1 MGSSAI
7 VADLSQVESPRQRSF
22 HVFLACT
29 TATMLA
35 LVIAGCHWQNIH
47 TSVADRTLALIVVV
61 AISLPVPAY
70 WHEKKRLQLRDAALI
85 IPWAA
90 FVAVLLPFPLLIAA
104 RLHAPLQDARL
115 ASIDTSL
122 GVSVPAIT
130 AWASHHQAGAL
141 LNECYLLLAPL
152 LLLAVFVP
160 ALTGRVRTAREFVL
174 ANLAAF
180 ALTVPILATMPAVG
194 PWYHFHF
201 IPNPTQI
208 ACQFQ
213 LLSLRTPGIYT
224 LTNQGA
230 GIVAFPSFHV
240 FWSLL
245 CAYSLWG
252 FKRVRP
258 LTALIATLIIISTL
272 TTGWHYFTDVIGGIL
287 LALLSVLLARFV
299 DRRYAEIPSL

>member
-1 MGSSAI
+1 M
-7 VADLSQVESPRQRSF
+7 
-22 HVFLACT
+22 ACS
-29 TATMLA
+29 TAAMLA

-47 TSVADRTLALIVVV
+47 TSVADRSIALFVVV

-70 WHEKKRLQLRDAALI
+70 WHEKKRLHLRDAALM

-115 ASIDTSL
+115 ANIDASL
-122 GVSVPAIT
+122 GVSIPALA
-130 AWASHHQAGAL
+130 AWASHHRAGAL

-152 LLLAVFVP
+152 LLLAIFVP
-160 ALTGRVRTAREFVL
+160 ALTGCVRTAREFVI

-180 ALTVPILATMPAVG
+180 ALTVPILAVMPAVG

-201 IPNPTQI
+201 APNPTQL
-208 ACQFQ
+208 ACQLQ
-213 LLSLRTPGIYT
+213 LLSLRTPGIYI
-224 LTNQGA
+224 LTSQGA

-245 CAYSLWG
+245 CAYALWG
-252 FKRVRP
+252 VKLIRP
-258 LTALIATLIIISTL
+258 LTALVATFIILSTL
-272 TTGWHYFTDVIGGIL
+272 TTGWHYFTDVLGGLLLALTSIL
-287 LALLSVLLARFV
+287 LARALNRRFV
-299 DRRYAEIPSL
+299 IVPVV